1 MSATRGPRTRCGSA
15 SAFAGVLLLS
25 GAAASAPV
33 AADGAD
39 PVQSEAVLS
48 LRGARPP
55 PLRIAPS
62 RSPELALRLAGWPG
76 TRIPPAADGEAPAP
90 GAEAS
95 QPPEFADAP
104 PPPPLPASQVSVS
117 QAPRTE
123 PLVPQALPA
132 AEGDAPAPEAE
143 ASQPPEPADAPP
155 PPPLP
160 ASQVSVSQAPRTE
173 PLVPQALPAA
183 EGEAPAPEAEA
194 SQPPE
199 PADAPPP
206 PPLPASQ
213 VSVSQAPRTEPLVP
227 QDPQTPPAAD
237 GEAPA
242 PGVEALR
249 PPEPADASAPP
260 PLPASQASVSQ
271 APRTE
276 PLVPQDPPAAEHSEE
291 RDGAASAAEPT
302 STAEPTSAG
311 APVDARP
318 DDQPPATLTLALG
331 QSRRLHIDRNASAVL
346 AAYPE
351 IADVQLLSPDTLYV
365 IGKGVG
371 RTSVAVLDDDGWIE
385 EWVVSVVLDL
395 DPLRTLLAG
404 EPGLRG
410 VRLRHLSHGV
420 VLTGEAVSAE
430 AADRVLRITTAA
442 LPEGVSVENEM
453 RITTPQQVNLEVQ
466 IAEVHR
472 SATEHLGINWE
483 AVRRRGSETFG
494 FRIGRA
500 FFDTDENRFTLGLI
514 DGEPTVGFGLLR
526 QTGRTRIG
534 GMIDALATAGLANV
548 LARPNVTAVSGETAS
563 FFSGGEYPLPVGFED
578 GVIIFEY
585 KKYGV
590 LLDFVPTVVDTG
602 RIVLTVRPEVSE
614 PSRSQSVQVVGTD
627 IPVINVR
634 RAETTVEV
642 GDGESIVIAGLFR
655 NTSNTAESGLPG
667 LKDLPALG
675 VLFGRTT
682 VRSDELELIVVVTA
696 RLVHDGPAPGGD
708 AGETSAS
715 RQVQGYHY

>member
-33 AADGAD
+33 AADGAA

-62 RSPELALRLAGWPG
+62 RSPELALRLAEWPG
-76 TRIPPAADGEAPAP
+76 TRIPPAAGGEAPAP

-123 PLVPQALPA
+123 PPVPPAPQIPPA
-132 AEGDAPAPEAE
+132 ADGEAQAPEAE
-143 ASQPPEPADAPP
+143 ASRPPEPADAPP

-183 EGEAPAPEAEA
+183 EGEAPAPGAEA
-194 SQPPE
+194 SRPPE

-213 VSVSQAPRTEPLVP
+213 AP
-227 QDPQTPPAAD
+227 
-237 GEAPA
+237 
-242 PGVEALR
+242 
-249 PPEPADASAPP
+249 
-260 PLPASQASVSQ
+260 VSQ

-291 RDGAASAAEPT
+291 RDGAASAAEP
-302 STAEPTSAG
+302 ASAG

-318 DDQPPATLTLALG
+318 DDRPPATLTLALG

-346 AAYPE
+346 AAFPE

-526 QTGRTRIG
+526 KTGRTRIG

-682 VRSDELELIVVVTA
+682 VRSDELELIVIVTA